1 MESKPHIRVVAAEI
15 EKDGQYLIT
24 QRNPHAVLPLLWE
37 FPGGR
42 VESGESDEQALAR
55 ELKEEMGITVVVGV
69 RSLSVSR
76 EYERYTLDLVVYRTT
91 ISEGEPECLKV
102 HAIQWVKPSDFSN
115 YKFPGAD
122 QATVDQ
128 LLGEDICS

>member
-69 RSLSVSR
+69 RSLSVSH

>member
-1 MESKPHIRVVAAEI
+1 MTKPHIRVVAAEI
-15 EKDGQYLIT
+15 EQDGTYLIT

-42 VESGESDEQALAR
+42 VEAGESDAEALCR
-55 ELKEEMGITVVVGV
+55 ELMEGLGIEVEVGEL
-69 RSLSVSR
+69 SLAVTH
-76 EYERYTLDLVVYRTT
+76 EYDRYTLDLMVYRASITK
-91 ISEGEPECLKV
+91 GEPQCLKV

-128 LLGEDICS
+128 LLGEGVSP